1 VRVYKKATGQFYTIF
16 NTSFVPYVLNCGSE
30 IEFKH
35 MDKIKILWVDDEI
48 DLLKPHILFLE
59 KKNYEVTTC
68 NNGVDAIDVFDDG
81 NFDIVF
87 LDENMPGMSGL
98 ETLQEMKEKKSTTP
112 VIMITK
118 SEEEYI
124 MEEAIGSK
132 IADYLIKPV
141 NPNQILLSLKKNLDH
156 SRLVSE
162 KTTLDYQ
169 KEFRKISMEMG
180 MVRTYE
186 DWIELYKKLIFWEL
200 ELENIEDQSMIEILE
215 SQKTEAN
222 SQFGKF
228 IERNYEDWFEPK
240 ADKPILSHTLFR
252 EVVVPEIVKKDKPVL
267 FVVIDNLRYDQWKS
281 FESVVSNHYK
291 IEKEIPYYSI
301 LPTATQY
308 ARNAIF
314 SGLTPLEMEKQF
326 PQYWKN
332 DVEEGGK
339 NLYEAEFLAAHL
351 KKLGLN
357 IKQDYFKITNLA
369 SGKKL
374 AENFKALK
382 DNNLVTVVYN
392 FVDMLSHAKTEMDVV
407 KELASDDKAYRSLTL
422 SWFKN
427 SPLLDII
434 QQAQKM
440 GFKLVLTTD
449 HGTINV
455 RNPSKVIGDK
465 NTSLNLRYKTGR
477 SLTYEDKD
485 VYAVKEPKRIGLPT
499 INMSS
504 SYIFAK
510 NDFFLAYVNNYNHYV
525 SYYKNS
531 YQHGG
536 ISLEEMIIP
545 LLVLNPK

>member
-1 VRVYKKATGQFYTIF
+1 MNQ
-16 NTSFVPYVLNCGSE
+16 
-30 IEFKH
+30 
-35 MDKIKILWVDDEI
+35 IKILWVDDEI

-59 KKNYEVTTC
+59 KKNYAVTTC
-68 NNGVDAIDVFDDG
+68 NNGRDAIDLFAND

-98 ETLQEMKEKKSTTP
+98 ETLSEIKEKKSTTP

-156 SRLVSE
+156 SRLISE

-169 KEFRKISMEMG
+169 KEFRKIAMDLSM
-180 MVRTYE
+180 VNSYE
-186 DWIELYKKLIFWEL
+186 DWIELYKKLIFWEI
-200 ELENIEDQSMIEILE
+200 ELENIEDPNLISILE
-215 SQKTEAN
+215 SQKVEAN

-228 IERNYEDWFEPK
+228 IERNYESWFEPK
-240 ADKPILSHTLFR
+240 ADKPILSHQLFR
-252 EVVVPEIVKKDKPVL
+252 ELVVPELVKKEQPVL
-267 FVVIDNLRYDQWKS
+267 FVVIDNLRYDQWKT
-281 FESVVSNHYK
+281 FESVVNNHYK
-291 IEKEIPYYSI
+291 LEKEVPYFAM

-332 DVEEGGK
+332 DVDEGGK
-339 NLYEAEFLAAHL
+339 NLHEAEFLTAHL
-351 KKLGLN
+351 KRLGIH

-374 AENFKALK
+374 AENFKSLK
-382 DNNLVTVVYN
+382 NNDLVTVVYN

-427 SPLLDII
+427 SPLLEII
-434 QQAQKM
+434 QQAQKL
-440 GFKLVLTTD
+440 GFKLIITTD

-455 RNPSKVIGDK
+455 KNPSKVIGDK

-477 SLTYEDKD
+477 SLTFEDKD
-485 VYAVKEPKRIGLPT
+485 VYYVKDPKKIGLPA

-510 NDFFLAYVNNYNHYV
+510 NDLFLAYVNNYNHYV
-525 SYYKNS
+525 GYYKNS

-536 ISLEEMIIP
+536 ISLEEVIVP
-545 LLVLNPK
+545 FLVFNPR

>member
-1 VRVYKKATGQFYTIF
+1 MSQ
-16 NTSFVPYVLNCGSE
+16 
-30 IEFKH
+30 
-35 MDKIKILWVDDEI
+35 IKILWVDDEI

-59 KKNYEVTTC
+59 KKNYHVTTC
-68 NNGVDAIDVFDDG
+68 NNGQDAIDLFEEN

-87 LDENMPGMSGL
+87 LDENMPGLSGL
-98 ETLQEMKEKKSTTP
+98 ETLSELKEKKSSVP

-156 SRLVSE
+156 SRLISE

-169 KEFRKISMEMG
+169 KEFRKIAMDLA
-180 MVRTYE
+180 MVNSYE
-186 DWIELYKKLIFWEL
+186 DWVELYKKLLFWEL
-200 ELENIEDQSMIEILE
+200 ELENIEDQSMVEILE

-222 SQFGKF
+222 VQFGKF
-228 IERNYEDWFEPK
+228 IERNYEDWIQNPDD
-240 ADKPILSHTLFR
+240 APVLSHQVFGQY
-252 EVVVPEIVKKDKPVL
+252 VAPEIRKKDKPIL
-267 FVVIDNLRYDQWKS
+267 FVVIDNLRYDQWKA
-281 FESVVSNHYK
+281 FENIVNNYYK
-291 IEKEIPYYSI
+291 LEKEVSYYSI

-314 SGLTPLEMEKQF
+314 SGLLPLDMEKKF

-332 DVEEGGK
+332 DIDDGGK
-339 NLYEAEFLAAHL
+339 NLYEGEFLTEQL
-351 KKLGLN
+351 KRLGLN
-357 IKQDYFKITNLA
+357 IKQEYYKITNFKD
-369 SGKKL
+369 GKKL

-382 DNNLVTVVYN
+382 NNDLTTIVYN
-392 FVDMLSHAKTEMDVV
+392 FVDMLSHAKTEMEVV
-407 KELASDDKAYRSLTL
+407 KELASDDKAYRSLTV

-434 QQAQKM
+434 QQAQKQ
-440 GFKLVLTTD
+440 GFRLILTTD
-449 HGTINV
+449 HGTINCK
-455 RNPSKVIGDK
+455 NPSKVIGDK

-485 VYAVKEPKRIGLPT
+485 VYAVKDPKKIGLPAL
-499 INMSS
+499 NMSS
-504 SYIFAK
+504 SFIFAK
-510 NDFFLAYVNNYNHYV
+510 NDLFLAYVNNYNHYV
-525 SYYKNS
+525 SYYRNT

-536 ISLEEMIIP
+536 ISLEEMVIP
-545 LLVLNPK
+545 FLVLEPR

>member
-1 VRVYKKATGQFYTIF
+1 MNQ
-16 NTSFVPYVLNCGSE
+16 
-30 IEFKH
+30 
-35 MDKIKILWVDDEI
+35 IKILWVDDEI
-48 DLLKPHILFLE
+48 DYLKPHILFLE
-59 KKNYEVTTC
+59 KKNYKVTTC
-68 NNGVDAIDVFDDG
+68 NNGRDAIDIFEQG
-81 NFDIVF
+81 NFDVVF

-98 ETLQEMKEKKSTTP
+98 ETLQEIKEKKSTTP

-162 KTTLDYQ
+162 KTTMDYQ
-169 KEFRKISMEMG
+169 KEFRKIGEDLMMI
-180 MVRTYE
+180 RDFE
-186 DWIELYKKLIFWEL
+186 DWIELYKKLIYWEIA
-200 ELENIEDQSMIEILE
+200 LENINDQGMIQILE

-222 SQFGKF
+222 SLFGKY
-228 IERNYEDWFEPK
+228 IEKNYESWFTSNTE
-240 ADKPILSHTLFR
+240 KPILSHNLFK
-252 EVVVPEIVKKDKPVL
+252 ELVVPELEKKEKPIL
-267 FVVIDNLRYDQWKS
+267 FVVIDNLRYDQWKV
-281 FESVVSNHYK
+281 FENVVQNFYK
-291 IEKEIPYYSI
+291 IEKEVPYFSI

-314 SGLTPLEMEKQF
+314 SGLTPLEMEKQL

-332 DVEEGGK
+332 DVDEGGK
-339 NLYEAEFLAAHL
+339 NLHEEDFLNEQL
-351 KKLGLN
+351 KRLRLN
-357 IKQDYFKITNLA
+357 IKHDYFKITNFA
-369 SGKKL
+369 GGKKL
-374 AENFKALK
+374 AETFKSYK
-382 DNNLVTVVYN
+382 TNDLVTVVYN

-427 SPLLDII
+427 SPLLEII
-434 QQAQKM
+434 QQAQKL

-455 RNPSKVIGDK
+455 KNPSKVIGDK
-465 NTSLNLRYKTGR
+465 NTSLNLRYKTGK
-477 SLTYEDKD
+477 SLSYENKD
-485 VYAVKEPKRIGLPT
+485 VYAVKDPKNIGLPS

-510 NDFFLAYVNNYNHYV
+510 NDLFLAYVNNYNHYV
-525 SYYKNS
+525 GYYKNT

-545 LLVLNPK
+545 FLILNPK

>member
-1 VRVYKKATGQFYTIF
+1 
-16 NTSFVPYVLNCGSE
+16 
-30 IEFKH
+30 

-68 NNGVDAIDVFDDG
+68 NNGRDAVDIFAEN

-98 ETLQEMKEKKSTTP
+98 ETLAEIKEKKSSTP

-156 SRLVSE
+156 SRLISE

-169 KEFRKISMEMG
+169 KEFRKIAMDLA
-180 MVRTYE
+180 MVNNYE

-200 ELENIEDQSMIEILE
+200 ELENIEDSNLIDILE
-215 SQKTEAN
+215 SQKVEAN

-228 IERNYEDWFEPK
+228 IERNYEDWFAAPVRPGSNDAK
-240 ADKPILSHTLFR
+240 SDKPIQSHTLFR
-252 EVVVPEIVKKDKPVL
+252 ELVVPELVKKDKPIL
-267 FVVIDNLRYDQWKS
+267 FVVIDNLRYDQWKAM
-281 FESVVSNHYK
+281 ESTINNYYK
-291 IEKEIPYYSI
+291 LDKEIPYYAS

-308 ARNAIF
+308 ARNSIF

-332 DVEEGGK
+332 DVDEGGK
-339 NLYEAEFLAAHL
+339 NLFEAEFLTAHL
-351 KKLGLN
+351 KRLGLN

-369 SGKKL
+369 GGKKL
-374 AENFKALK
+374 AENFKSLK

-434 QQAQKM
+434 QQAQKL
-440 GFKLVLTTD
+440 GFKLIMTTD

-455 RNPSKVIGDK
+455 KNPSKVIGDK

-477 SLTYEDKD
+477 SLTYESKD
-485 VYAVKEPKRIGLPT
+485 VYVVKDPKKIGLPS

-504 SYIFAK
+504 CYIFAK
-510 NDFFLAYVNNYNHYV
+510 NDYFLAYVNNYNHYV
-525 SYYKNS
+525 SYYRNT

-536 ISLEEMIIP
+536 ISLEEMIVP
-545 LLVLNPK
+545 FLVFNPR

>member
-1 VRVYKKATGQFYTIF
+1 M
-16 NTSFVPYVLNCGSE
+16 E
-30 IEFKH
+30 
-35 MDKIKILWVDDEI
+35 KIKILWVDDEI

-59 KKNYEVTTC
+59 MKNYEVTTC
-68 NNGVDAIDVFDDG
+68 NNGRDAVDIFADT
-81 NFDIVF
+81 NFDVVF

-98 ETLQEMKEKKSTTP
+98 ETLAEIKEKKSSTP

-156 SRLVSE
+156 SRLISE

-169 KEFRKISMEMG
+169 KEFRKIAMELSMVNSYQEW
-180 MVRTYE
+180 V
-186 DWIELYKKLIFWEL
+186 ELYKKLIFWEL
-200 ELENIEDQSMIEILE
+200 ELENIEDTNLISILE
-215 SQKTEAN
+215 SQKLEAN

-228 IERNYEDWFEPK
+228 IERNYEDWFALPVRQGSGEQK
-240 ADKPILSHTLFR
+240 VDKPVQSHTLFR
-252 EVVVPEIVKKDKPVL
+252 ELVVPELVKKDKPIL
-267 FVVIDNLRYDQWKS
+267 FVVIDNLRYDQWKVM
-281 FESVVSNHYK
+281 ESTLNNYYK
-291 IEKEIPYYSI
+291 LEKEVPYYAI

-332 DVEEGGK
+332 DVDEGGK
-339 NLYEAEFLAAHL
+339 NLYEAEFLTAHL
-351 KKLGLN
+351 KRLGLN
-357 IKQDYFKITNLA
+357 LKQDYFKITNLA
-369 SGKKL
+369 AGKKL
-374 AENFKALK
+374 ADNFRTLK
-382 DNNLVTVVYN
+382 DNNLVTLVYN

-434 QQAQKM
+434 QQAQKL
-440 GFKLVLTTD
+440 GFKLIITTD

-455 RNPSKVIGDK
+455 KNPSKVIGDK

-477 SLTYEDKD
+477 SLTYEEKE
-485 VYAVKEPKRIGLPT
+485 VYAVKDPKKIGLPA

-504 SYIFAK
+504 SYIFGK
-510 NDFFLAYVNNYNHYV
+510 NDYFLAYVNNYNHYV
-525 SYYKNS
+525 SYYKNT

-536 ISLEEMIIP
+536 ISLEEVIVP
-545 LLVLNPK
+545 FLVFNPR

>member
-1 VRVYKKATGQFYTIF
+1 
-16 NTSFVPYVLNCGSE
+16 
-30 IEFKH
+30 

-68 NNGVDAIDVFDDG
+68 NNGLDAIAIFESD

-98 ETLQEMKEKKSTTP
+98 ETLSEMKEKKSSVP
-112 VIMITK
+112 MIMITK

-156 SRLVSE
+156 SRLVSQ

-169 KEFRKISMEMG
+169 KEFRKITMEMA
-180 MVRTYE
+180 MVNSYE

-200 ELENIEDQSMIEILE
+200 ELENINDQGMIEILE

-240 ADKPILSHTLFR
+240 ADKPVQSHTLFK
-252 EVVVPEIVKKDKPVL
+252 ELVVPEILKKDKPIL
-267 FVVIDNLRYDQWKS
+267 FVVIDNLRYDQWKA
-281 FESVVSNHYK
+281 FENVVSNHYK
-291 IEKEIPYYSI
+291 LEKEVPYYAI

-332 DVEEGGK
+332 DPEEGGK
-339 NLYEAEFLAAHL
+339 NLYEAEFLTAQL
-351 KKLGLN
+351 KRLGLN
-357 IKQDYFKITNLA
+357 IKEDYFKITNLA
-369 SGKKL
+369 GGKKL
-374 AENFKALK
+374 VENFKTLK
-382 DNNLVTVVYN
+382 NNDLVTVVYN

-407 KELASDDKAYRSLTL
+407 KELAPDDKAYRSLTL

-427 SPLLDII
+427 SPLLEMI

-440 GFKLVLTTD
+440 GFKLILTTD

-455 RNPSKVIGDK
+455 KNPSKVVGDK

-477 SLTYEDKD
+477 SLTYEQKD
-485 VYAVKEPKRIGLPT
+485 VYAVKEPKKIGLPT

-510 NDFFLAYVNNYNHYV
+510 NDLFLAYVNNFNYYV
-525 SYYKNS
+525 SYYKNT

-545 LLVLNPK
+545 FLVFNPK

>member
-1 VRVYKKATGQFYTIF
+1 
-16 NTSFVPYVLNCGSE
+16 
-30 IEFKH
+30 

-59 KKNYEVTTC
+59 KKNYSVTTC
-68 NNGVDAIDVFDDG
+68 NNGRDAIDIFEEN

-98 ETLQEMKEKKSTTP
+98 ETLSEMKEKKSSIP
-112 VIMITK
+112 MIMITK

-156 SRLVSE
+156 SRLISQ

-169 KEFRKISMEMG
+169 KEFRKITMEMA
-180 MVRTYE
+180 MVNSYE

-200 ELENIEDQSMIEILE
+200 ELENIDDQGMVEILE

-228 IERNYEDWFEPK
+228 IERNYEDWFMPK
-240 ADKPILSHTLFR
+240 ADKPIQSHTLFK
-252 EVVVPEIVKKDKPVL
+252 ELVVPEIQKKDKPVL
-267 FVVIDNLRYDQWKS
+267 FVVIDNLRYDQWKA
-281 FESVVSNHYK
+281 FENVVGNYYK
-291 IEKEIPYYSI
+291 LEKEVPYYAI

-332 DVEEGGK
+332 DPEEGGK
-339 NLYEAEFLAAHL
+339 NLYEAEFLSAQL
-351 KKLGLN
+351 KRLGLN
-357 IKQDYFKITNLA
+357 IKEDYFKITNLA
-369 SGKKL
+369 GGKKL
-374 AENFKALK
+374 VESFKALK
-382 DNNLVTVVYN
+382 NNDLVTVVYN

-427 SPLLDII
+427 SPLLEII
-434 QQAQKM
+434 QQAQKL
-440 GFKLVLTTD
+440 GFKLILTTD

-455 RNPSKVIGDK
+455 KNPSKVVGDK

-477 SLTYEDKD
+477 SLTYEQKD
-485 VYAVKEPKRIGLPT
+485 VYAVKEPKNIGLPA

-510 NDFFLAYVNNYNHYV
+510 NDLFLAYVNNYNHYV
-525 SYYKNS
+525 SYYKNT

-545 LLVLNPK
+545 FLVFNPK

>member
-1 VRVYKKATGQFYTIF
+1 MNA
-16 NTSFVPYVLNCGSE
+16 
-30 IEFKH
+30 
-35 MDKIKILWVDDEI
+35 IKILWVDDEI

-68 NNGVDAIDVFDDG
+68 NNGLDAIALFEEN

-98 ETLQEMKEKKSTTP
+98 ETLSEMKEKKSAVP
-112 VIMITK
+112 MIMITK

-156 SRLVSE
+156 SRLISQ

-169 KEFRKISMEMG
+169 KEFRKIAMEMG
-180 MVRTYE
+180 MVNSYE
-186 DWIELYKKLIFWEL
+186 DWIELYKKLLFWEL
-200 ELENIEDQSMIEILE
+200 ELENIDDQGMIQILE
-215 SQKTEAN
+215 SQKVEAN

-228 IERNYEDWFEPK
+228 IERNYEDWFAPMPK
-240 ADKPILSHTLFR
+240 KVSSVTDADRPIQSHTLFK
-252 EVVVPEIVKKDKPVL
+252 ELVLPELKKKDMPIL
-267 FVVIDNLRYDQWKS
+267 FVVIDNLRYDQWKT
-281 FESVVSNHYK
+281 FETVVGNYYK
-291 IEKEIPYYSI
+291 LEKEVPYYSI

-332 DVEEGGK
+332 DPEEGGK
-339 NLYEAEFLAAHL
+339 NLYEAEFLSAQI
-351 KKLGLN
+351 KRLGLN
-357 IKQDYFKITNLA
+357 IKEDYFKITSLA
-369 SGKKL
+369 GGKKL
-374 AENFKALK
+374 AESFKALK
-382 DNNLVTVVYN
+382 DNDLVTVVYN
-392 FVDMLSHAKTEMDVV
+392 FVDMLSHAKTEMEVV

-427 SPLLDII
+427 SPLLEII

-440 GFKLVLTTD
+440 GFKLILTTD

-455 RNPSKVIGDK
+455 KNPSKVIGDK

-477 SLTYEDKD
+477 SLTYEYKD
-485 VYAVKEPKRIGLPT
+485 VYAVKEPKNIGLPA

-504 SYIFAK
+504 SFIFAK
-510 NDFFLAYVNNYNHYV
+510 TDLFLAYVNNYNHYV
-525 SYYKNS
+525 SYYKNT

-545 LLVLNPK
+545 FLVFNPK

>member
-1 VRVYKKATGQFYTIF
+1 
-16 NTSFVPYVLNCGSE
+16 
-30 IEFKH
+30 
-35 MDKIKILWVDDEI
+35 MDTIKILWVDDEI
-48 DLLKPHILFLE
+48 DLLKPHIIFLE
-59 KKNYEVTTC
+59 KKNYKVTTC
-68 NNGVDAIDVFDDG
+68 NNGRDAVDIFAEN

-98 ETLQEMKEKKSTTP
+98 ETLAEIKEKKSSTP
-112 VIMITK
+112 IIMITK

-132 IADYLIKPV
+132 IADFLIKPV

-156 SRLVSE
+156 SRLISE

-169 KEFRKISMEMG
+169 KEFRKIAMELA
-180 MVRTYE
+180 MVNSFE

-200 ELENIEDQSMIEILE
+200 QLENIEDTNLIDILE
-215 SQKTEAN
+215 SQKVEAN

-228 IERNYEDWFEPK
+228 IERNYEDWFDPK
-240 ADKPILSHTLFR
+240 TDKSDKPIQSHSLFR
-252 EVVVPEIVKKDKPVL
+252 ELVVPELVKKDKPIL
-267 FVVIDNLRYDQWKS
+267 FLVIDNLRYDQWKAM
-281 FESVVSNHYK
+281 ESTINNYYK
-291 IEKEIPYYSI
+291 LEKEIPYYAS

-308 ARNAIF
+308 ARNSIF

-332 DVEEGGK
+332 DIDEGGK
-339 NLYEAEFLAAHL
+339 NLYEAEFLTAHL
-351 KKLGLN
+351 KRLGLN

-369 SGKKL
+369 GGKKL
-374 AENFKALK
+374 AENFKSLK

-434 QQAQKM
+434 QQAQKL
-440 GFKLVLTTD
+440 GFKLIITTD

-455 RNPSKVIGDK
+455 KNASKVIGDK

-477 SLTYEDKD
+477 SLTYEDKE
-485 VYAVKEPKRIGLPT
+485 VYAIKEPKKIGLPT

-525 SYYKNS
+525 SYYRNT

-536 ISLEEMIIP
+536 ISLEEMIVP
-545 LLVLNPK
+545 FLVFNPR